1 MQLDLKYK
9 LNLSIIGLFLI
20 HTSALSQVAAIVGEP
35 INLNISVEK
44 EIKSN
49 NMKKCSL
56 SIYFPNGEKISRV
69 LAAPDFKITF
79 EFIPQFLGLNAIRWA
94 GENDLNLENA
104 PDKIIRNTLKNL
116 GELFEFKPLTEL
128 LKPCPSEGSIKII
141 AKEKTSTV
149 SPNTSASTQSKN
161 PEQPS
166 QSKFWVTAD
175 LPNVLNTPIDQD
187 KLQAITATNAE
198 FKDAIQAF
206 TMKKVES
213 VTLMMIQAKQGEPY
227 AQFFYGLAHTE
238 NWTNIYDK
246 KMACYWFR
254 QAAVAGVSQARLYL
268 ATKAFKEKECFDVPP
283 TIEQAKIWAQL
294 ASMSKDAFVKS
305 EADKILVDII
315 QIQIEKGN

>member
-1 MQLDLKYK
+1 MQLDLKFK
-9 LNLSIIGLFLI
+9 LSLSIIGLFLI

-44 EIKSN
+44 QIKNN

-56 SIYFPNGEKISRV
+56 SIYFPNGEKIPLV
-69 LAAPDFKITF
+69 LSAPDFKTTF
-79 EFIPQFLGLNAIRWA
+79 EFIPQFPGLNVIKWV

-104 PDKIIRNTLKNL
+104 ADKIVQNTFKNL
-116 GELFEFKPLTEL
+116 GELFQFKPITEL
-128 LKPCPSEGSIKII
+128 LRACPSEGSIKII
-141 AKEKTSTV
+141 AKENTSTV
-149 SPNTSASTQSKN
+149 PPNTSAPTQSKN

-166 QSKFWVTAD
+166 QNKFWVTAD
-175 LPNVLNTPIDQD
+175 LPNVLNPPIDQD
-187 KLQAITATNAE
+187 KLLAITATNAE
-198 FKDAIQAF
+198 FKDAIQGF

-246 KMACYWFR
+246 RMACYWFR

-283 TIEQAKIWAQL
+283 TIEQTKIWAQL
-294 ASMSKDAFVKS
+294 ASMSKDEFVKS
-305 EADKILVDII
+305 EANKILEEII
-315 QIQIEKGN
+315 KIQIEKGN